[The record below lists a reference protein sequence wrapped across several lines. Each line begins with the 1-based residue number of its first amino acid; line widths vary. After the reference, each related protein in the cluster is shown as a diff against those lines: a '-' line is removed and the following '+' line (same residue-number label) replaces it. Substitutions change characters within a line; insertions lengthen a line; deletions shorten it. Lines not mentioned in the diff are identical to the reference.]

1 MVIMTKNV
9 IRVKNLID
17 QAIEKSGLKEG
28 AVRAKF
34 TEKTGVKMSY
44 HTLYSIRKNR
54 RQVTLLEVVCL
65 AEVLDINDFR
75 ELLVRKK

>member
-1 MVIMTKNV
+1 MIENK
-9 IRVKNLID
+9 ID

-34 TEKTGVKMSY
+34 TELTGVKMSY
-44 HTLYSIRKNR
+44 HILYNIRKNR
-54 RQVTLLEVVCL
+54 RQVTLLEVVYL

-75 ELLVRKK
+75 DLLVMKNKYI